1 MPSVYKNPLAPILSS
16 PEGVSLL
23 KVSAYYERQLFG
35 SLLRLPMA
43 NDETY
48 WNSAE
53 ATFPSASTVAV
64 ALCSRQSIFFFVHT
78 SFSIPLHENL

>member
-23 KVSAYYERQLFG
+23 KVSAYYKRQLFG

-53 ATFPSASTVAV
+53 ATFPSTSTVAVAV
-64 ALCSRQSIFFFVHT
+64 ALCSRRSIFFFVPT
-78 SFSIPLHENL
+78 SLLSLN